1 MLNLLLGVFF
11 SIFSIA
17 QQSKNHKHLNENQ
30 IDWISIQKRILT
42 VTPLPYNPPE
52 AGFRIR
58 IFSFIIDKK
67 FKKLVVCFLVLNMIV
82 LATYQNENDGILT
95 QVAKI
100 VTIFITIFYV
110 SECFLKV
117 ISFGFKGYFSSFGF
131 QIEFVI
137 LLGYL
142 ADFYYN
148 FWEIPTKEEEGDQNA
163 IIVIK
168 CFKLLVII
176 RFLGFLKTLKSIIHS
191 LAFSIRRI
199 SNFFYLILIVC
210 LIYSAI
216 GNNLFSSV
224 ATGTIINDRL
234 NFASV
239 PSGMLILFKCITCDN
254 WIDIMYDIA
263 NGECEF
269 CGFSKIY

>member
-11 SIFSIA
+11 SIFSIS
-17 QQSKNHKHLNENQ
+17 QQSKNHIHLNENQ

-52 AGFRIR
+52 AGFRVR
-58 IFSFIIDKK
+58 IFSLIIDKK
-67 FKKLVVCFLVLNMIV
+67 FKKLVVCILALNMIA
-82 LATYQNENDGILT
+82 LATYQNENDDILT
-95 QVAKI
+95 QIVKI
-100 VTIFITIFYV
+100 VTIFITIFYL
-110 SECFLKV
+110 SECFLK
-117 ISFGFKGYFSSFGF
+117 ILSYGFKGYFSTFGL

-148 FWEIPTKEEEGDQNA
+148 FWEIPTTDEEGDQNA

-168 CFKLLVII
+168 CLKLLVII

-224 ATGTIINDRL
+224 ATGTILNDRL
-234 NFASV
+234 NFANV
-239 PSGMLILFKCITCDN
+239 PSGMMLLFKCITCDN

-269 CGFSKIY
+269 CGYSKI